1 MIMKTPKIFL
11 TFFVVMTFIALTSYS
26 QGNEKTTTY
35 YGPYN
40 LVEVQLPGLPETV
53 TGSYGGYWTVWNF
66 KTQWRAKGTYT
77 GDDTGI
83 IYYTSIVENYNFKDW
98 MPGSVETGTGRIHIH
113 DEYGTVYYTLH
124 YISHATINANGELTS
139 DVYKENEFILE

>member
-1 MIMKTPKIFL
+1 MIMKTLKFFV
-11 TFFVVMTFIALTSYS
+11 TFFVVMTFFALTSYS
-26 QGNEKTTTY
+26 QGNVKTTY
-35 YGPYN
+35 YYGNN
-40 LVEVQLPGLPETV
+40 LVGVQLPGLPETV
-53 TGSYGGYWTVWNF
+53 TGSFGGYWTIWNF

-77 GDDTGI
+77 GDISGT
-83 IYYTSIVENYNFKDW
+83 IYYTSAVENYVFKDW

-139 DVYKENEFILE
+139 DVSKEFEFILE